1 VTLKE
6 TIVEEDPEWEVD
18 TDRLLEPDI
27 LPLLETEMEGDSED
41 WMEAVEKRDIEERA
55 EIEALGV
62 RELMLRVILE
72 V

>member
-1 VTLKE
+1 M
-6 TIVEEDPEWEVD
+6 EEDPEWEVD